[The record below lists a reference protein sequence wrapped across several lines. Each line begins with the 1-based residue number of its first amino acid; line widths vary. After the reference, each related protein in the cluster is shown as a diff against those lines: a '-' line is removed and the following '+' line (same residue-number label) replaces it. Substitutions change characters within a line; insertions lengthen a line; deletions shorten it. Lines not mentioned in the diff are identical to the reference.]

1 MKNYPIEKY
10 NIEIRQNDK
19 YLTAETIASS
29 TYAGKPVRGKAI
41 CHIEDT
47 YDEQKGIELAAARC
61 AVKVSE
67 KRQKRAHTMLAE
79 ARIKVREAQAWLL
92 KMENYAQD
100 ADDEL
105 RENEL
110 KLKEILDNM

>member
-47 YDEQKGIELAAARC
+47 YDEQKGVELATARC

-67 KRQKRAHTMLAE
+67 KRQKRAHAMLAE
-79 ARIKVREAQAWLL
+79 ARAKAREAQAWLL
-92 KMENYAQD
+92 KMENYAHD
-100 ADDEL
+100 ADEEL
-105 RENEL
+105 ADNQE
-110 KLKEILDNM
+110 KVKKILETM